1 MHVRNDFRLWYHEPK
16 DRIKT
21 LCGKK
26 TTRKFVGIPMIDRMQ
41 PAAISRDGKDFGW
54 CLKCSEEALRIMTEV
69 VKGRVDEV
77 LYEDFYRPAMKIM
90 VQQLELVGVP
100 LTMVPECHTI

>member
-1 MHVRNDFRLWYHEPK
+1 MIANLHVRNDFRLWYHVPK

-41 PAAISRDGKDFGW
+41 PAAVSRDGKDYGW

-69 VKGRVDEV
+69 VQTPIDEV
-77 LYEDFYRPAMKIM
+77 LYEELYRPAMRIM
-90 VQQLELVGVP
+90 VKQLELASMAP
-100 LTMVPECHTI
+100 K